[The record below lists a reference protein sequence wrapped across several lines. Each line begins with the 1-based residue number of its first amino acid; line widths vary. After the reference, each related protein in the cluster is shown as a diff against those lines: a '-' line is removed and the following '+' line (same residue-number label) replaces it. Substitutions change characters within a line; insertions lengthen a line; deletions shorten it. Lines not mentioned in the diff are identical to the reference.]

1 MQTFTSCASK
11 LILIMINDNN
21 KHSWCVNA
29 DHAMSANN
37 NGTTKICCMIENDE
51 NMNLTDNT
59 ISENFQKIEFVKI
72 RTDLQSG
79 IRNSK
84 CKLCWQEE
92 DAGRKSKRLRDNE
105 KYIGHVNRGGK
116 PFNGLAKFELNLGN
130 TCNLKCRTCAP
141 HSSSLW
147 MQEEYDV
154 YRSSDK
160 NYTYKIYAQ
169 EMKKYHQT
177 FDDESTFWTDL
188 ENNLSTIK
196 QFDFYGGE
204 PFMSKKMWKTLQLA
218 VDNGYSKD
226 IEVHYATNATQW
238 PSEHIEILK
247 HFRHL
252 NLNFSI
258 DGIGEQFEFLRYPAV
273 WSEAADNMNK
283 ARQLQDEHHD
293 VHISWCV
300 TLSTMNIYNLPELL
314 DTFYKDFGHF
324 GLYLNLVHGPKHFNI
339 AYIPD
344 DAKEKLI
351 AKLESTNQQY
361 QVWHN
366 YLPGVINFIKNGKH
380 DPVIWQEFK
389 KRIVAHDTYRGQ
401 DFGKTFPEWAKII
414 GI

>member
-11 LILIMINDNN
+11 LTLTMLNDNN

-37 NGTTKICCMIENDE
+37 NGTTKICCMIENNED
-51 NMNLTDNT
+51 MNLTDNT
-59 ISENFQKIEFVKI
+59 ISENFQRIEFVKI
-72 RTDLQSG
+72 RTDLQTG

-84 CKLCWQEE
+84 CKHCWQEE

-105 KYIGHVNRGGK
+105 KYTGHINKGGE

-141 HSSSLW
+141 HSSSQW
-147 MQEEYDV
+147 MQEEYDI
-154 YRSSDK
+154 YRSSNK
-160 NYTYKIYAQ
+160 SYTYKIYAQ

-177 FDDESTFWTDL
+177 FDDESTFWIDL

-238 PSEHIEILK
+238 PSDHIEILK

-283 ARQLQDEHHD
+283 ARQLQVEHHD

-300 TLSTMNIYNLPELL
+300 TLSTMNIYNLPEIL
-314 DTFYKDFGHF
+314 DTFYKDFSHF
-324 GLYLNLVHGPKHFNI
+324 GL
-339 AYIPD
+339 
-344 DAKEKLI
+344 
-351 AKLESTNQQY
+351 
-361 QVWHN
+361 
-366 YLPGVINFIKNGKH
+366 
-380 DPVIWQEFK
+380 
-389 KRIVAHDTYRGQ
+389 
-401 DFGKTFPEWAKII
+401 
-414 GI
+414 

>member
-1 MQTFTSCASK
+1 
-11 LILIMINDNN
+11 
-21 KHSWCVNA
+21 
-29 DHAMSANN
+29 
-37 NGTTKICCMIENDE
+37 
-51 NMNLTDNT
+51 
-59 ISENFQKIEFVKI
+59 
-72 RTDLQSG
+72 
-79 IRNSK
+79 
-84 CKLCWQEE
+84 
-92 DAGRKSKRLRDNE
+92 
-105 KYIGHVNRGGK
+105 
-116 PFNGLAKFELNLGN
+116 
-130 TCNLKCRTCAP
+130 
-141 HSSSLW
+141 
-147 MQEEYDV
+147 
-154 YRSSDK
+154 
-160 NYTYKIYAQ
+160 
-169 EMKKYHQT
+169 
-177 FDDESTFWTDL
+177 
-188 ENNLSTIK
+188 
-196 QFDFYGGE
+196 
-204 PFMSKKMWKTLQLA
+204 MSKKMWKTLQLA

-324 GLYLNLVHGPKHFNI
+324 GLYLNLVHGPKYFNI
-339 AYIPD
+339 AYIPN